1 MDHNRAVEMQAV
13 ERYLLGELAPED
25 RESFEEH
32 YFSCVACA
40 GEVREAARFRA
51 NAREALKRGGSFQT
65 EKAGDAERAG
75 WRGWLAWPSLV
86 PASVALMLMGV
97 VGYQTSAIRALRA
110 PVAMAEPVTL
120 DGVTRGSLRPVA
132 EGSPLDFAMPA
143 PDAAEVIPELTT
155 ESGKVLTRGSAV
167 KAIPDR
173 PFHVYFPGTYS
184 PGRYA
189 VVLLEPGTERELAQN
204 KFEIVPKETNTK

>member
-32 YFSCVACA
+32 YFSCVTCA

-51 NAREALKRGGSFQT
+51 NAREALKRGGFADT
-65 EKAGDAERAG
+65 EKAG
-75 WRGWLAWPSLV
+75 WRRWLAWPSLA

-97 VGYQTSAIRALRA
+97 VGYQTAAIHALRA
-110 PVAMAEPVTL
+110 PVGMGEPVTL
-120 DGVTRGSLRPVA
+120 DGVTRGSLRPVV
-132 EGSPLDFAMPA
+132 EGNPLDFAMPA
-143 PDAAEVIPELTT
+143 PAAAEVIPELTT
-155 ESGKVLTRGSAV
+155 ESGKVLTRGSAL

-173 PFHVYFPGTYS
+173 PFHVYFPGMYS

-204 KFEIVPKETNTK
+204 KFEIVPKETNTR